1 MKREI
6 PVACV
11 LTGEQLQR
19 RRKDYLDKIAGS
31 LVDFK
36 ELKSGFSYR
45 FPLRE
50 TILQDLAEI
59 IDLERKCC
67 PFLSFRIILEAGN
80 DFVLLELTGAEGTK
94 ETIKS
99 LFNWN

>member
-1 MKREI
+1 MTREI

-11 LTGEQLQR
+11 LTGKQLQQR
-19 RRKDYLDKIAGS
+19 RRDYLDKIAGS
-31 LVDFK
+31 LTDFK
-36 ELKSGFSYR
+36 ELESGFSYR

-59 IDLERKCC
+59 VDLERKCC
-67 PFLSFRIILEAGN
+67 PFLSFKIILEAGN
-80 DFVLLELTGAEGTK
+80 NFVSLELTGAKGTK